1 MDLLRGANH
10 QNSNVILGHYWLKLD
25 SSADNKLPSG
35 KTFVEI
41 AELSVELVARCIK
54 KVHLP
59 DKDSEPIVEY
69 QDIYDWL
76 KIITKKDYEQIRERV
91 EQLSEN
97 NIDTT
102 FDANCAECGKDYK
115 TNIELDIAGFF
126 AG

>member
-1 MDLLRGANH
+1 MSKEQYVPRLKDH
-10 QNSNVILGHYWLKLD
+10 YQSVVIK
-25 SSADNKLPSG
+25 KMQEQFG

-76 KIITKKDYEQIRERV
+76 KIITKKD
-91 EQLSEN
+91 
-97 NIDTT
+97 
-102 FDANCAECGKDYK
+102 
-115 TNIELDIAGFF
+115 
-126 AG
+126 